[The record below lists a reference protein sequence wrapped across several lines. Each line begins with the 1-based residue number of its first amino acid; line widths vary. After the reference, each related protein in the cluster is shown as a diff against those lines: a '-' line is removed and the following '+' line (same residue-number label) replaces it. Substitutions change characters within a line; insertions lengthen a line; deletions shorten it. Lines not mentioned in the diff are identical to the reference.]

1 MRHRHRKLVLFT
13 VPPLLSLTASLA
25 AQEPGGA
32 SPAPTRV
39 VLLGTGTPRA
49 DPSRSGP
56 ATAIV
61 VNDTPYL
68 VDAGPGIVR
77 RAAAAVLDRGVTAL
91 DVTNLRIV
99 FLTHLHS
106 DHTVGLPDLIL
117 SPWTL
122 GRRVALEAY
131 GPPGIIAMA
140 LHLLEAY

>member
-1 MRHRHRKLVLFT
+1 MRQRNRKLVSFI

-39 VLLGTGTPRA
+39 VLLGTGTPGA
-49 DPSRSGP
+49 DPNRSGP

-77 RAAAAVLDRGVTAL
+77 RAAAAGADRGIAAL
-91 DVTNLRIV
+91 DVKNLRIV
-99 FLTHLHS
+99 
-106 DHTVGLPDLIL
+106 
-117 SPWTL
+117 
-122 GRRVALEAY
+122 
-131 GPPGIIAMA
+131 
-140 LHLLEAY
+140 